1 MEERLRAQVPTVAA
15 AFRDS
20 CQLASDSLF
29 EAPGFAMP
37 ATPRDGQHP
46 GQYIKYSQVESF
58 LAMAEQALRAR
69 DRAVDALRDETA
81 ALMSDLDNLRGEKSK
96 VEVAESV
103 AVEEAQQL
111 SSLVQQLH
119 AEKAAMQAAMQK
131 LQRESQYLTDEN
143 ALLRNQLTMAMNEQ
157 ASGDMDQNV
166 SPLGPHTALIAHLTD
181 TLSVEQD
188 RATQVENENMLLRAR
203 VAALEKAGLVRRGPG
218 GARGVRGGAV
228 LARASEPSTVHLA
241 GATEPF
247 RNPPPPSHP
256 RPPHSQ
262 SPLPSFRPS
271 RARWSAASRRGS
283 AACWPVG
290 AARPCRPR
298 PSSRPRTGA
307 ARTRRRT
314 APGRR
319 RRAPRAAAG
328 GSARPWRA
336 ASALGSGLCPLGP
349 PCRPG
354 PREDR
359 GAGAARTSDHTGW
372 SRPGPA
378 RRQHAGPSL
387 RDWREA
393 AGDVRKRLAGPT
405 LPPLHDCRA
414 GHAGAMT
421 MCRQRAPLPHS
432 VSFHPDH
439 RPDLLLETLR
449 P

>member
-81 ALMSDLDNLRGEKSK
+81 ALMSDLDNVRGEKSK

-188 RATQVENENMLLRAR
+188 RATQVDNENMLLRAR
-203 VAALEKAGLVRRGPG
+203 VAALEKAGLAQQSALVSCIEEGERSLLASGRRASLSPQ
-218 GARGVRGGAV
+218 AV
-228 LARASEPSTVHLA
+228 LSPSHWRSENTEEDGAGSEAESSSGGGGGFSTPVARRLGTGFGPLSPRASLQA
-241 GATEPF
+241 
-247 RNPPPPSHP
+247 
-256 RPPHSQ
+256 Q
-262 SPLPSFRPS
+262 
-271 RARWSAASRRGS
+271 AS
-283 AACWPVG
+283 
-290 AARPCRPR
+290 
-298 PSSRPRTGA
+298 
-307 ARTRRRT
+307 
-314 APGRR
+314 
-319 RRAPRAAAG
+319 
-328 GSARPWRA
+328 
-336 ASALGSGLCPLGP
+336 
-349 PCRPG
+349 
-354 PREDR
+354 
-359 GAGAARTSDHTGW
+359 
-372 SRPGPA
+372 
-378 RRQHAGPSL
+378 
-387 RDWREA
+387 
-393 AGDVRKRLAGPT
+393 
-405 LPPLHDCRA
+405 
-414 GHAGAMT
+414 
-421 MCRQRAPLPHS
+421 
-432 VSFHPDH
+432 
-439 RPDLLLETLR
+439 
-449 P
+449 